1 MKYMFLIYSEEQS
14 EAQATPAE
22 RDAML
27 SEYFAFSKETRA
39 KGVYVDGDELKP
51 TATATTLRPR
61 NGQIVT
67 TDGPYAETKE
77 QLGGF
82 FILECQDMD
91 EAIGWAAKLPGARH
105 GSIEVRQIV
114 NFG

>member
-1 MKYMFLIYSEEQS
+1 MKYMFLIYTEES
-14 EAQATPAE
+14 NEAQLTAAE

-27 SEYFAFSKETRA
+27 SEYFAFSKETQA
-39 KGVYVDGDELKP
+39 KGIYIDGDELKP

-61 NGQIVT
+61 NGQIAT

-82 FILECQDMD
+82 FILECQNMD
-91 EAIGWAAKLPGARH
+91 EAVGWAAKLPGARH
-105 GSIEVRQIV
+105 GSIEVRPVV

>member
-1 MKYMFLIYSEEQS
+1 MKYMFLIYTEENN
-14 EAQATPAE
+14 EAQLTSAE
-22 RDAML
+22 RDTML
-27 SEYFAFSKETRA
+27 AEYFAFSKETRA
-39 KGVYVDGDELKP
+39 KGVYVAGDELKP

-61 NGQIVT
+61 NGQIAT

-82 FILECQDMD
+82 FILECQNMD
-91 EAIGWAAKLPGARH
+91 EAVGWAAKLPGARH
-105 GSIEVRQIV
+105 GSIEVRPVV